1 MPEEFVPSTPADGQ
15 RIVIPSDR
23 VIPGGPARL
32 DLRKVRQPINRVAS
46 IESVQATWRADE
58 PTEEMKLD
66 LARDRAMHDLDTEYA
81 AHFAV
86 VRGPLAVVHS
96 EKRRQAEAGSG
107 ALIADEDDRV
117 AILAA
122 AAAEDIILAE
132 IEGARRAKKAALRAA
147 TSMEELNSIMAAT
160 DVADKKGSK
169 L

>member
-1 MPEEFVPSTPADGQ
+1 
-15 RIVIPSDR
+15 
-23 VIPGGPARL
+23 
-32 DLRKVRQPINRVAS
+32 
-46 IESVQATWRADE
+46 
-58 PTEEMKLD
+58 
-66 LARDRAMHDLDTEYA
+66 MHDLDTEYA